1 MIDNFVNLVLTNG
14 GRLKPLIVPHEIAKG
29 TGQMNPS
36 VFIDNGKIIVNLR
49 NVQYVLAHSE
59 NAQRFPSRWGPLLY
73 THPENDCTLRT
84 VNVFMELN
92 NDLEPVRI
100 NQVDTTKLDIEP
112 KWEFIGLE
120 DARVVRWKGRLYLSG
135 VRRDTTPNGQGRIEL
150 SEIIIESDAVKEVT
164 RTRIEAPNP
173 ASYCEKNW
181 MPILDQPFRYVKWCN
196 PVEIVD
202 THFTEEIG
210 KAKAVTS
217 FISDKVYESNRDWR
231 GGSQVIPFKG
241 YYLALIH
248 EVWLF
253 NNEIGQKDGY
263 YYHRFLVWDKDWN
276 LVTKSQDFNFMN
288 ARIEFA
294 CGLAQKD
301 DTFLITFGYQD
312 NCAYILE
319 MPVKFLEEML
329 YE

>member
-1 MIDNFVNLVLTNG
+1 MIENFVKKVLENG
-14 GRLKPLIVPHEIAKG
+14 GRIKPLIVPFEIAKG

-120 DARVVRWKGRLYLSG
+120 DARVVRWNDRLYLSG
-135 VRRDTTPNGQGRIEL
+135 VRRDTTTNGQGRIEL
-150 SEIIIESDAVKEVT
+150 SEIIVDKSTVNEVT
-164 RTRIEAPNP
+164 RTRIEAPNS

-181 MPILDQPFRYVKWCN
+181 MPILDKPFHYVKWCN
-196 PVEIVD
+196 PVEVVQV
-202 THFTEEIG
+202 HQTEEG
-210 KAKAVTS
+210 KAQAKTV
-217 FISDKVYESNRDWR
+217 FIGTNVSQSVRDWR